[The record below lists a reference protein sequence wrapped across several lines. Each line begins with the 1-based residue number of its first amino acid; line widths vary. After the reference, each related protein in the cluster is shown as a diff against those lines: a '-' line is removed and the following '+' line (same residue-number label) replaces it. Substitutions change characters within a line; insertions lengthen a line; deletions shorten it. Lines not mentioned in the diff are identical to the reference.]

1 MRAPERLIEECA
13 AQWNLTL
20 EARVGSG
27 PSLVLP
33 AGDAVLKLVPAYD
46 REAAGEADALER
58 WAGVGAVRLLARDDE
73 RNALLLERCRPGDL
87 AWDDGNDWLA
97 VVEDVLPRL
106 PHDPGPD
113 HPFPLLVDEAKRW
126 AGQVSAAYEAAGAPF
141 ERSLLDFALD
151 VFASVDPGAGLLV
164 NQDLHGA
171 NIHRAEREPWLAID
185 PKPLV
190 GEREIDGVGL
200 LRNAAWRGIA
210 TDCLDLLGDLGYDRE
225 RSRAW
230 GVAHALAWGH
240 EPGTGWSEQ
249 HLAAARAIRAA

>member
-1 MRAPERLIEECA
+1 MRIAERVIEECA
-13 AQWNLTL
+13 AQWSLTL
-20 EARVGSG
+20 EAPIGSG
-27 PSLVLP
+27 PSLVLL
-33 AGDAVLKLVPAYD
+33 AGDAVLKLIPPCD
-46 REAAGEADALER
+46 HEAAREADALER

-97 VVEDVLPRL
+97 VVRDVLPRL
-106 PHDPGPD
+106 QHDPGAN
-113 HPFPLLVDEAKRW
+113 HPFTLLAAEAKRW
-126 AGQVSAAYEAAGAPF
+126 AGEVTAAYEAAGAPF

-151 VFASVDPGAGLLV
+151 VFASVDPGAGFLE

-171 NIHRAEREPWLAID
+171 NILSAEREPWLAID

-200 LRNAAWRGIA
+200 LRNAAWRGV
-210 TDCLDLLGDLGYDRE
+210 TGDCLDLLEDLGYDRE

-240 EPGTGWSEQ
+240 EPRTGWSAE
-249 HLAAARAIRAA
+249 HLAAARAILAA